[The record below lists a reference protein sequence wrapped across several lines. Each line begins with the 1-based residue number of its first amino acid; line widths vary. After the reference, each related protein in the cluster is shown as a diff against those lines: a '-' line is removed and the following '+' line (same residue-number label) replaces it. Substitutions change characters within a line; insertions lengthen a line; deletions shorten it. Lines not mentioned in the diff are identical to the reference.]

1 MNLFFHSIFNKRT
14 IILASIFLNSCS
26 TNPRLSSWSNF
37 RHEMQIKTQYQVEK
51 NADKN
56 QAAQDTIASLLAKP
70 LTVDAAVQ
78 IALLNNPGLQAT
90 LEELGIAQADLVQAG
105 LLSNPKLKALVLS
118 GGGNVKTELGVEQ
131 DFLGLF
137 LRPIQI
143 KLGEAHYQVVKHHV
157 GYEVFS
163 LISEVRSAYFTLQGD
178 KQLLALHRAVL
189 EATEAATELAS
200 RQYNA
205 GNINMLDL
213 SRHQAISN
221 QANLTLMQNEIKVK
235 IEQDALKWKLGL
247 ISDKEL
253 KINGVL
259 PQFSENEPP
268 LTKLHSNASENRMD
282 LLALKAEIRGLEEA
296 LPWARYSQ
304 IAEGEI
310 GVEQER
316 EQKQLT
322 GPGLKVAVPIFDQG
336 QAAMVRKSTELRQKQ
351 KQLEALIQEIH
362 TEVGILYKEMVVNRK
377 TVEYFQKTI
386 IPAHQQIVQSAQKH
400 YNFML
405 QGVYSLLESK
415 EDEINAHRNHIE
427 ALKNYWIKRSE
438 LDFAIGGGLEFPRP
452 DREQD
457 FQESGEPQK

>member
-1 MNLFFHSIFNKRT
+1 M
-14 IILASIFLNSCS
+14 ASIFLNSCS

-37 RHEMQIKTQYQVEK
+37 RDEMQIKTQFQVEK
-51 NADKN
+51 NADNN

-259 PQFSENEPP
+259 PQFSENDPP
-268 LTKLHSNASENRMD
+268 LTELHSNASENRMD

>member
-1 MNLFFHSIFNKRT
+1 M
-14 IILASIFLNSCS
+14 ASIFLNSCS

-259 PQFSENEPP
+259 PQFSENDPP
-268 LTKLHSNASENRMD
+268 LTELHSNASENRMD

>member
-1 MNLFFHSIFNKRT
+1 M
-14 IILASIFLNSCS
+14 ASIFLNSCS

-37 RHEMQIKTQYQVEK
+37 RDEMQIKTQYQVEK

-259 PQFSENEPP
+259 PQFSENEPA

>member
-1 MNLFFHSIFNKRT
+1 M
-14 IILASIFLNSCS
+14 ASIFLNSCS

-37 RHEMQIKTQYQVEK
+37 RDEMQIKTQYQVEK

-118 GGGNVKTELGVEQ
+118 GGENVKTELGVEQ

-163 LISEVRSAYFTLQGD
+163 LISEVRSGYFKLQGD

-259 PQFSENEPP
+259 PQFSENDPP

>member
-1 MNLFFHSIFNKRT
+1 M
-14 IILASIFLNSCS
+14 ASIFLNSCS

-37 RHEMQIKTQYQVEK
+37 RDEMQIKTQYQVEK

-259 PQFSENEPP
+259 PQFSENDPP
-268 LTKLHSNASENRMD
+268 LTELHSNASENRMD

>member
-1 MNLFFHSIFNKRT
+1 M
-14 IILASIFLNSCS
+14 ASIFLNSCS

-178 KQLLALHRAVL
+178 KQLLALPRAVL

-259 PQFSENEPP
+259 PQFSKNDTP

-377 TVEYFQKTI
+377 TVEYYQKTI

>member
-1 MNLFFHSIFNKRT
+1 
-14 IILASIFLNSCS
+14 LASIFLNSCS

-37 RHEMQIKTQYQVEK
+37 RDEMQIKTQYQVEK

-247 ISDKEL
+247 ISD
-253 KINGVL
+253 NV
-259 PQFSENEPP
+259 P
-268 LTKLHSNASENRMD
+268 L
-282 LLALKAEIRGLEEA
+282 
-296 LPWARYSQ
+296 Q
-304 IAEGEI
+304 
-310 GVEQER
+310 V
-316 EQKQLT
+316 
-322 GPGLKVAVPIFDQG
+322 
-336 QAAMVRKSTELRQKQ
+336 
-351 KQLEALIQEIH
+351 
-362 TEVGILYKEMVVNRK
+362 
-377 TVEYFQKTI
+377 
-386 IPAHQQIVQSAQKH
+386 
-400 YNFML
+400 
-405 QGVYSLLESK
+405 
-415 EDEINAHRNHIE
+415 
-427 ALKNYWIKRSE
+427 
-438 LDFAIGGGLEFPRP
+438 
-452 DREQD
+452 
-457 FQESGEPQK
+457 

>member
-1 MNLFFHSIFNKRT
+1 M
-14 IILASIFLNSCS
+14 ASIFLNSCS

-118 GGGNVKTELGVEQ
+118 GGENVKTELGVEQ

-259 PQFSENEPP
+259 PQFSKNDPP

>member
-1 MNLFFHSIFNKRT
+1 
-14 IILASIFLNSCS
+14 LASIFLNSCS

-37 RHEMQIKTQYQVEK
+37 RDEMQIKTQYQVEK

-221 QANLTLMQNEIKVK
+221 QATLTLMQNEIKVK

-259 PQFSENEPP
+259 PQFSENDPP
-268 LTKLHSNASENRMD
+268 LTELHSNASENRMD

>member
-1 MNLFFHSIFNKRT
+1 M
-14 IILASIFLNSCS
+14 ASIFLNSCS

-37 RHEMQIKTQYQVEK
+37 RDEMQIKTQYQVEK

-118 GGGNVKTELGVEQ
+118 GGENVKTELGVEQ

-163 LISEVRSAYFTLQGD
+163 LISEVRSAYYTLQGN
-178 KQLLALHRAVL
+178 KQLLALHQAVL

-259 PQFSENEPP
+259 PQFSENDPP

>member
-37 RHEMQIKTQYQVEK
+37 RDEMQIKTQYQVEK

-259 PQFSENEPP
+259 PQFSENDPP
-268 LTKLHSNASENRMD
+268 LTELHSNASENRMD

>member
-1 MNLFFHSIFNKRT
+1 M
-14 IILASIFLNSCS
+14 ASIFLNSCS

-37 RHEMQIKTQYQVEK
+37 RDEMQIKTQYQVEK

-178 KQLLALHRAVL
+178 KQLLALPRAVL

-259 PQFSENEPP
+259 PQFSKNDTP

>member
-37 RHEMQIKTQYQVEK
+37 RDEMQIKTQFQVEN
-51 NADKN
+51 NADNN

-78 IALLNNPGLQAT
+78 IALMNNPGLQAT

-163 LISEVRSAYFTLQGD
+163 LISEVRSAYYTLQGN
-178 KQLLALHRAVL
+178 KQLLALHRTVL

-247 ISDKEL
+247 ISNKEL

-259 PQFSENEPP
+259 PQFSENDPP

-282 LLALKAEIRGLEEA
+282 LLSLKAEIRGLEEA

-427 ALKNYWIKRSE
+427 ALKNYWIKSSE

>member
-1 MNLFFHSIFNKRT
+1 
-14 IILASIFLNSCS
+14 
-26 TNPRLSSWSNF
+26 
-37 RHEMQIKTQYQVEK
+37 
-51 NADKN
+51 
-56 QAAQDTIASLLAKP
+56 
-70 LTVDAAVQ
+70 
-78 IALLNNPGLQAT
+78 
-90 LEELGIAQADLVQAG
+90 
-105 LLSNPKLKALVLS
+105 
-118 GGGNVKTELGVEQ
+118 
-131 DFLGLF
+131 
-137 LRPIQI
+137 
-143 KLGEAHYQVVKHHV
+143 
-157 GYEVFS
+157 
-163 LISEVRSAYFTLQGD
+163 
-178 KQLLALHRAVL
+178 
-189 EATEAATELAS
+189 
-200 RQYNA
+200 
-205 GNINMLDL
+205 
-213 SRHQAISN
+213 
-221 QANLTLMQNEIKVK
+221 MQNEIKVK

-259 PQFSENEPP
+259 PQFSENDPP

>member
-1 MNLFFHSIFNKRT
+1 
-14 IILASIFLNSCS
+14 LASIFLNSCS

-259 PQFSENEPP
+259 PQFSENDPP
-268 LTKLHSNASENRMD
+268 LTELHSNASENRMD

>member
-1 MNLFFHSIFNKRT
+1 M
-14 IILASIFLNSCS
+14 ASIFLNSCS

-105 LLSNPKLKALVLS
+105 LLSNPKLKALILS

-259 PQFSENEPP
+259 PQFSENDPP
-268 LTKLHSNASENRMD
+268 LTELHSNASENRMD

>member
-163 LISEVRSAYFTLQGD
+163 LISEVRSAYYTLQGN
-178 KQLLALHRAVL
+178 KQLLALHQAVL

-259 PQFSENEPP
+259 PQFSENDPP

>member
-37 RHEMQIKTQYQVEK
+37 RDEMQIKTQYQVEK

-143 KLGEAHYQVVKHHV
+143 KLGEAHYQVVKLHV

-259 PQFSENEPP
+259 PQFSENDPP

-400 YNFML
+400 YNYML
-405 QGVYSLLESK
+405 QGVYTLLESK
-415 EDEINAHRNHIE
+415 QDEINANRDCIE
-427 ALKNYWIKRSE
+427 ALKTYWITRSR
-438 LDFAIGGGLEFPRP
+438 LDFAIGGGLEFPL
-452 DREQD
+452 
-457 FQESGEPQK
+457 SGEEYDLQERMQN

>member
-1 MNLFFHSIFNKRT
+1 M
-14 IILASIFLNSCS
+14 ASIFLNSCS

-37 RHEMQIKTQYQVEK
+37 RDEMQIKTQYQVEK

-105 LLSNPKLKALVLS
+105 LLSNPKLKALILS

-259 PQFSENEPP
+259 PQFSENDPP
-268 LTKLHSNASENRMD
+268 LTELHSNASENRMD

>member
-37 RHEMQIKTQYQVEK
+37 RDEMQIKTQFQVEK
-51 NADKN
+51 NADNN

-259 PQFSENEPP
+259 PQFSENDPP
-268 LTKLHSNASENRMD
+268 LTELHSNASENRMD

>member
-1 MNLFFHSIFNKRT
+1 M
-14 IILASIFLNSCS
+14 ASIFLNSCS

-37 RHEMQIKTQYQVEK
+37 RDEMQIKTQFQVEK
-51 NADKN
+51 NADNN

-259 PQFSENEPP
+259 PQFSENDPP

-438 LDFAIGGGLEFPRP
+438 LDFAIGGGLEFPRS